1 MKGKG
6 IIVFL
11 LLGVLFMMSLFLRSS
26 PAVIANDL
34 MDEFSILPVTMG
46 LMASVYFWAYG
57 LVQIPVGYL
66 SDRIGVRN
74 TVAIFALLGVVGSIC
89 FAFAQNVQMAIWTRL
104 IFGIGTAGIWVPA
117 LKYLSVTYNPGEFA
131 SLTSILSSIGSCGMI
146 LSSFPLAVLVER
158 TNWRFPFILAG
169 IILLFLVICAWRLIP
184 AKTVVPDTGNN
195 EPDNN
200 EQGRVKSRISIKDYV
215 KRNYKL
221 FFFFIWAF
229 LIYGS
234 IFSFQG
240 LWGIPYL
247 EDVFSISRQSAGVM
261 AMFLPVG
268 IILGGPFWGLFS
280 DRYFKAR
287 KPVLLLGT
295 IGFLAAI
302 IAFIFIKNYPG
313 VIIFSLIY
321 FFYGFFGVVFLINL
335 TSVKE
340 YLPLEITGTVMG
352 ILNTLMI
359 MSVGF
364 YQNVTGYYLN
374 YFFNLTNTATA
385 YQNIFIIY
393 GLSAVIAFVMVLL
406 MPETFKE

>member
-1 MKGKG
+1 MRGKG

-11 LLGVLFMMSLFLRSS
+11 LLGVLFMMALFLRSS

-74 TVAIFALLGVVGSIC
+74 TVAIFALLGVVGSIF
-89 FAFAQNVQMAIWTRL
+89 FAFAQNVQMAILTRL

-117 LKYLSVTYNPGEFA
+117 LKYLSVTYEPGRFA

-158 TNWRFPFILAG
+158 TNWRFPFIWAG
-169 IILLFLVICAWRLIP
+169 IILLFLVICSWRLIP
-184 AKTVVPDTGNN
+184 AKTAAPDTSNNEPGNN
-195 EPDNN
+195 EADK
-200 EQGRVKSRISIKDYV
+200 VKNRKPIKNYV
-215 KRNYKL
+215 KENYKL
-221 FFFFIWAF
+221 IFFFIWAF
-229 LIYGS
+229 LIYGT

-247 EDVFSISRQSAGVM
+247 EDVFSINRQTAGIM
-261 AMFLPVG
+261 AMFLPAG

-280 DRYFKAR
+280 DRFLRAR

-295 IGFLAAI
+295 IGFLATIA
-302 IAFIFIKNYPG
+302 AFIFIKDYPG
-313 VIIFSLIY
+313 AIIFSLIY
-321 FFYGFFGVVFLINL
+321 FFNGFFGIVFLINL
-335 TSVKE
+335 TCVKE

-364 YQNVTGYYLN
+364 YQNLTGYYLG

-393 GLSAVIAFVMVLL
+393 GLSAALAFVLVLL

>member
-1 MKGKG
+1 
-6 IIVFL
+6 
-11 LLGVLFMMSLFLRSS
+11 MMALFLRSS

-74 TVAIFALLGVVGSIC
+74 TVAIFALLGVVGSIF

-117 LKYLSVTYNPGEFA
+117 LKYLSVTYEPGRFA

-158 TNWRFPFILAG
+158 TNWRFPFIWAG
-169 IILLFLVICAWRLIP
+169 IILLFLVICSWRLIP
-184 AKTVVPDTGNN
+184 AKTAAPDTSNNEPGNN
-195 EPDNN
+195 EADK
-200 EQGRVKSRISIKDYV
+200 VKNRKPIKNYV
-215 KRNYKL
+215 KENYKL
-221 FFFFIWAF
+221 IFFFIWAF
-229 LIYGS
+229 LIYGT

-247 EDVFSISRQSAGVM
+247 EDVFSINRQTAGIM
-261 AMFLPVG
+261 AMFLPAG

-280 DRYFKAR
+280 DRFLRAR

-295 IGFLAAI
+295 IGFLATIA
-302 IAFIFIKNYPG
+302 AFIFIKDYPG
-313 VIIFSLIY
+313 AIIFSLIY
-321 FFYGFFGVVFLINL
+321 FFNGFFGIVFLINL
-335 TSVKE
+335 TCVKE

-364 YQNVTGYYLN
+364 YQNLTGYYLG

-393 GLSAVIAFVMVLL
+393 GLSAALAFVLVLL

>member
-1 MKGKG
+1 MRGKG

-11 LLGVLFMMSLFLRSS
+11 LLGVLFMMALFLRSS

-74 TVAIFALLGVVGSIC
+74 TVAIFALLGVVGSIF

-117 LKYLSVTYNPGEFA
+117 LKYLSVTYEPGRFA

-158 TNWRFPFILAG
+158 TNWRFPFIWAG
-169 IILLFLVICAWRLIP
+169 IILLFLVICSWRLIP
-184 AKTVVPDTGNN
+184 AKTAAPDTSNNEPGNN
-195 EPDNN
+195 EADK
-200 EQGRVKSRISIKDYV
+200 VKNRKPIKNYV
-215 KRNYKL
+215 KENYKL
-221 FFFFIWAF
+221 IFFFIWAF
-229 LIYGS
+229 LIYGT

-247 EDVFSISRQSAGVM
+247 EDVFSINRQTAGIM
-261 AMFLPVG
+261 AMFLPAG

-280 DRYFKAR
+280 DRFLRAR

-295 IGFLAAI
+295 IGFLATIA
-302 IAFIFIKNYPG
+302 AFIFIKDYPG
-313 VIIFSLIY
+313 AIIFSLIY
-321 FFYGFFGVVFLINL
+321 FFNGFFGIVFLINL
-335 TSVKE
+335 TCVKE

-364 YQNVTGYYLN
+364 YQNLTGYYLG

-393 GLSAVIAFVMVLL
+393 GLSAALAFVLVLL